1 MADHESVLYVY
12 SRPADVRGRNEDT
25 FVIESEINAAEDDA
39 HMEILAS
46 LTEYA
51 NQSEGSPC
59 ITQGVLPYLVFSRY
73 GKLPALV
80 IAYRR
85 LRDRITGEGYTQ
97 IVPHDLDEG
106 HKPIIVDVSR
116 STDVVVG
123 DRSFSSPESRLRDLF
138 SLGLVAAMI
147 DQMFSVVYSRVKY
160 STTDPDLVSLTS
172 SGQDRNESLV
182 INELSLDTTVIT
194 SVRTTAWLR
203 RNYKTDYDDD
213 VALRPLNSYASLWAI
228 YKQMKELWSLSRQSR
243 ASKWEI
249 ESGITE
255 HLAADMDVTIPRTVH
270 HACSVAMS
278 SGIRQILNYYLVAEA
293 LDEEEPTKVMVR
305 GDSPRPRL
313 ALEAASRRDR
323 ELYYLPHSITCGY
336 EVLPAQQD
344 TTQFMPGPY
353 EVEYLQNS
361 SLKKCLPNL
370 VPTGRPIHEDYR
382 KNSINH
388 TPSTTESLTILVA
401 TQPFDDYVRKRFV
414 DVVFNGLA
422 SLPDDHEV
430 IIKIH
435 PSESMEFYEDWV
447 RERDADQSVVVESGP
462 IEPFLNTADLSIT
475 INSNVGFESMMTNT
489 PLVAYNEWGVTLS
502 VFPYM
507 KHDSVPVGRNEN
519 HFEDV
524 ISDLTRERLQRL
536 TESQTRF
543 VESGYYF
550 EGSVFRIKAEI
561 ERRIS

>member
-1 MADHESVLYVY
+1 MSDHESVLHVY
-12 SRPADVRGRNEDT
+12 SRSADVRERNENT
-25 FVIESEINAAEDDA
+25 FIIESEINAAEDDA
-39 HMEILAS
+39 HMEVLAS
-46 LTEYA
+46 LTEYV
-51 NQSEGSPC
+51 NQSESSPS
-59 ITQGVLPYLVFSRY
+59 IAQGLLPYLVFSRY
-73 GKLPALV
+73 GKLPARV

-85 LRDRITGEGYTQ
+85 LRDRIIEEEHIR
-97 IVPHDLDEG
+97 IVPHEVDEC
-106 HKPIIVDVSR
+106 HKPIIDDVAR
-116 STDVVVG
+116 STGIAVG
-123 DRSFSSPESRLRDLF
+123 DQTFSTPESRLRDLF
-138 SLGLVAAMI
+138 SIGLIATLIEQV
-147 DQMFSVVYSRVKY
+147 FSVVYSRVKY

-172 SGQDRNESLV
+172 SGRDRNESLV
-182 INELSLDTTVIT
+182 INELSLDTTVVT

-203 RNYKTDYDDD
+203 RDYETDYDNH
-213 VALRPLNSYASLWAI
+213 VTLRPLNSYASPRAI
-228 YKQMKELWSLSRQSR
+228 YKQVKQLWSLSRQSW
-243 ASKWEI
+243 AGKWEI
-249 ESGITE
+249 ESGLTE
-255 HLAADMDVTIPRTVH
+255 RLAADMDVTVPRTVH

-278 SGIRQILNYYLVAEA
+278 SGVRQVLSYYLVARA
-293 LDEEEPTKVMVR
+293 LDEEKPTKVVVR

-361 SLKKCLPNL
+361 SLKKYLPNL
-370 VPTGRPIHEDYR
+370 VPTGRPIHEEYR

-388 TPSTTESLTILVA
+388 TPSSAETLTILVA
-401 TQPFDDYVRKRFV
+401 TQPFDDFVRKRFV
-414 DVVFNGLA
+414 DVVLNGLA

-435 PSESMEFYEDWV
+435 PSESTEFYEDWV

-462 IEPFLNTADLSIT
+462 VEPFLNTADLSIT
-475 INSNVGFESMMTNT
+475 INSNVGFESMMTDT

-507 KHDSVPVGRNEN
+507 KHESVPVARNESD
-519 HFEDV
+519 FEDI

-536 TESQTRF
+536 TESQVRF

-550 EGSVFRIKAEI
+550 EESVLRIKTDLEK
-561 ERRIS
+561 IS